1 MQVPAPEG
9 ACRRV
14 APVATLE
21 RMRLATVLLAACL
34 AAPLPAQPATTPPR
48 WPADSAALDSAIWAG
63 RRLGYQG
70 QFAEATAA
78 YTAALARWPD
88 EPHLLRHRGH
98 RWISQREYVR
108 AVADLRRAADAMRG
122 WPLETEP
129 DGQPNAKGI
138 PVSTLQFNVWYH
150 LGLAQWLRGDARL
163 ALGAFRECL
172 AVSRNDDSRVAARY
186 WLWQILMRLG
196 RRDEAA
202 AMARAARTETDLIE
216 NQSYARLLA
225 LFDGRATPAE
235 LAGSG
240 AAPLDDVTLGYGI
253 GAWHRAHGRIADAR
267 AAWERVVNGSGPA
280 AAFGALAAREELAR
294 LP

>member
-1 MQVPAPEG
+1 MRP
-9 ACRRV
+9 
-14 APVATLE
+14 TLP
-21 RMRLATVLLAACL
+21 LALLLLAG
-34 AAPLPAQPATTPPR
+34 PATAQVGTTPPR
-48 WPADSAALDSAIWAG
+48 WPTDSAALDSAIWAG

-70 QFAEATAA
+70 TFAEAVAVYSTA
-78 YTAALARWPD
+78 LGRWPD
-88 EPHLLRHRGH
+88 EPRLLRHRGH
-98 RWISQREYVR
+98 RHISQREYAR
-108 AVADLRRAADAMRG
+108 AVADLTRAADRMRG
-122 WPLETEP
+122 WALEVEP

-150 LGLAQWLRGDARL
+150 LGLAEWLRGDARRAL
-163 ALGAFRECL
+163 AAYEQCL

-196 RRDEAA
+196 RRDDAA

-225 LFDGRATPAE
+225 LFDGRATPTD
-235 LAGSG
+235 LAPAAG
-240 AAPLDDVTLGYGI
+240 AAALDDVTLGYGI
-253 GAWHRAHGRIADAR
+253 GAWHRAHGRIAEAR
-267 AAWERVVNGSGPA
+267 TSWERVVNGSGPK